1 MEMKC
6 ERYAEDRKNLIDN
19 ISKAVEESDDRINS
33 QNAMLEEEIKKE
45 MKELNEI
52 LVIETQTRKQED
64 DDIIFAVNRY
74 MNEIQDSVSKIT
86 ICGI

>member
-1 MEMKC
+1 MKC
-6 ERYAEDRKNLIDN
+6 EKYAEDRKNLIGN
-19 ISKAVEESDDRINS
+19 ISKAVEESDDKINS
-33 QNAMLEEEIKKE
+33 QNAMLEEEIRKE

-86 ICGI
+86 VCGI